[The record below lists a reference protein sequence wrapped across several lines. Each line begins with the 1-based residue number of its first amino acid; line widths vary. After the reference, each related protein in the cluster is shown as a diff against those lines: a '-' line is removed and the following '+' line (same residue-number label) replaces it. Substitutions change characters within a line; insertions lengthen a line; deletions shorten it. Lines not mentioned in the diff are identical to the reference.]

1 MVWELLCF
9 DRSDLF
15 KRFAASSNISASGSH
30 SFGGYVMITKASF
43 KLTLF
48 GFVVEVYHFAFFSLV
63 MGLLMG
69 LTTKPD
75 LEQIER
81 SRTF

>member
-1 MVWELLCF
+1 
-9 DRSDLF
+9 
-15 KRFAASSNISASGSH
+15 
-30 SFGGYVMITKASF
+30 MITKASF

-48 GFVVEVYHFAFFSLV
+48 GFVDEVYHFAFFSLV

-75 LEQIER
+75 PE
-81 SRTF
+81 